1 MIWLFLIL
9 RGPVHELKIMF
20 LLKASFH
27 LEEKARL
34 YCESAHLLA
43 ILRII

>member
-27 LEEKARL
+27 QEEKTRL
-34 YCESAHLLA
+34 YCESVHLLA
-43 ILRII
+43 LLAA